1 MTRLLCRRVTSDHSK
16 ILVAIYIHVCAGA
29 AAGGVLTEPTSHV
42 VVPTTTTAVPND
54 KLAVSRLHRSPG
66 PPASLSW
73 PGVSF
78 CLLGVPVD
86 MASPLQHASSS
97 SALPESASPS
107 VAPSPSSRNA
117 RFPPPYNSA
126 IDNIPN
132 FYSHPDRTSIFNASG
147 ELAFSSSGTVDPGN
161 MESVGT
167 ESSTRTWRGGL
178 PSFSRA
184 FNMLMAAEA
193 ADGSF
198 QNEQEPFFVPSYLEG
213 STYVQQLEEAYRSK
227 LQAHDSTP
235 TSANGFTQNLTTFTP
250 QHPLPPGSHRG
261 MSHTVIER
269 PPSFEEEHTLA
280 PLPSRW
286 NKDDQWGGIEIQP
299 DGLSIKFAGAKSQH
313 EREPEAC
320 AILSAKRDEQNSA
333 TIGIGF
339 STKTSTLS
347 RPVGWE
353 PETWG
358 YHGDDGRC
366 FTGQNIGRHYG
377 PLYNMGDVIGCGIN
391 FRDSTAFFTKNGVKI
406 GVAFHDVIKGKLYPT
421 VSLKKPGE
429 YIRTN
434 FGQTPFVY
442 NIDDLVREEREKVQ
456 KDIHATDTSSLVP
469 GMSETDVIQAL
480 VLQFLQHD
488 GYVETARAFAEDMKV
503 QKEALSLDPGV
514 TVDGVNLRDDEDA
527 NNRQRIR
534 RAILEGDI
542 DRALKYTNAY
552 YPHVL
557 QDNEHVYFRLRCRR
571 FIEMV
576 RKAAQLNMLGDSK
589 QSNGHASGTAPQS
602 MDLDLN
608 GSENIAWEA
617 DGGEN
622 TAELAE
628 LERSMLEYGQ
638 KLQEEYANDPRKEV
652 SKALNEIWA
661 LVAYQNPLK
670 EPQVS
675 HLLDRRGR
683 VAVAE
688 ELNSAILLS
697 LGKSSRAALEK
708 LYAQTSVL
716 LEDLRQDG
724 GEGAFVSVDDA
735 WDGIPRSTQI

>member
-1 MTRLLCRRVTSDHSK
+1 
-16 ILVAIYIHVCAGA
+16 
-29 AAGGVLTEPTSHV
+29 
-42 VVPTTTTAVPND
+42 
-54 KLAVSRLHRSPG
+54 
-66 PPASLSW
+66 
-73 PGVSF
+73 
-78 CLLGVPVD
+78 
-86 MASPLQHASSS
+86 MANPLQRASHS

-107 VAPSPSSRNA
+107 VAPSTSS
-117 RFPPPYNSA
+117 RFPPPYNSS

-132 FYSHPDRTSIFNASG
+132 FYTHPARTSIFNASG
-147 ELAFSSSGTVDPGN
+147 DLAISGSGSIDPSKMDNVD
-161 MESVGT
+161 T
-167 ESSTRTWRGGL
+167 ETTSRAWRGAL

-184 FNMLMAAEA
+184 FNMLRASEA

-198 QNEQEPFFVPSYLEG
+198 QNDEDSFFVPSYLEG
-213 STYVQQLEEAYRSK
+213 STYVQKLREAHRSK
-227 LQAHDSTP
+227 LQARDSNR
-235 TSANGFTQNLTTFTP
+235 TSTNGFSQNLTTFTT

-261 MSHTVIER
+261 MAHTVIER
-269 PPSFEEEHTLA
+269 PPVFDEDDSLA

-286 NKDDQWGGIEIQP
+286 NKDDQWGGIEIQA
-299 DGLSIKFAGAKSQH
+299 DGLSIKYVGPKNQH
-313 EREPEAC
+313 DRDHEAC
-320 AILSAKRDEQNSA
+320 AARADHYMPAQCGVYYFEVQILAAIRDDA

-339 STKTSTLS
+339 STKTATLS

-353 PETWG
+353 PEAWG

-366 FTGQNIGRHYG
+366 FTGQNIGRHFG
-377 PLYNMGDVIGCGIN
+377 PLYNANDVIGCGVN
-391 FRDSTAFFTKNGVKI
+391 FRDNTAFFTKNGVKI
-406 GVAFHDVIKGKLYPT
+406 GTAFHDVIRGKLYPT

-429 YIRTN
+429 FIRAN

-442 NIDDLVREEREKVQ
+442 NIDDLMREEREKVQ
-456 KDIHATDTSSLVP
+456 KDIQSTDTSSLVQ

-503 QKEALSLDPGV
+503 QKEALSLDPGLK
-514 TVDGVNLRDDEDA
+514 VDGVNIRDDEDA

-571 FIEMV
+571 FIELV
-576 RKAAQLNMLGDSK
+576 RKAAQLNMLNETK
-589 QSNGHASGTAPQS
+589 NSNGHGSNAAPQS
-602 MDLDLN
+602 MDIDLS
-608 GSENIAWEA
+608 GSDTAAWEA

-622 TAELAE
+622 AAELAE

-735 WDGIPRSTQI
+735 WDGIPRSTHL

>member
-1 MTRLLCRRVTSDHSK
+1 
-16 ILVAIYIHVCAGA
+16 
-29 AAGGVLTEPTSHV
+29 
-42 VVPTTTTAVPND
+42 
-54 KLAVSRLHRSPG
+54 
-66 PPASLSW
+66 
-73 PGVSF
+73 
-78 CLLGVPVD
+78 
-86 MASPLQHASSS
+86 MASPLHQASSS
-97 SALPESASPS
+97 SAMPESASPS
-107 VAPSPSSRNA
+107 AAPSPSTRNA
-117 RFPPPYNSA
+117 RFSPPYNSS

-132 FYSHPDRTSIFNASG
+132 FYSHPARTSIFNASG
-147 ELAFSSSGTVDPGN
+147 ELNIPGSGPTNTTMDTIGN
-161 MESVGT
+161 ETTTHLRRS
-167 ESSTRTWRGGL
+167 GL

-184 FNMLMAAEA
+184 FNMLMASEM
-193 ADGSF
+193 ADGSS
-198 QNEQEPFFVPSYLEG
+198 QNEAEGFFVPTYLEN
-213 STYVQQLEEAYRSK
+213 STYVQKLEEAHRARV
-227 LQAHDSTP
+227 QARESTR
-235 TSANGFTQNLTTFTP
+235 TSANGFSQNSNTLS

-269 PPSFEEEHTLA
+269 PPIFEEDDDLA
-280 PLPSRW
+280 PLPTRW

-299 DGLSIKFAGAKSQH
+299 DGLSIKYTGPKNQH
-313 EREPEAC
+313 DRDHEAC
-320 AILSAKRDEQNSA
+320 AVRADHYMPAQCGIYYYEVQIISAKRDDA

-339 STKTSTLS
+339 STKTATLS

-353 PETWG
+353 PEAWG

-366 FTGQNIGRHYG
+366 FTGQNIGRHFG
-377 PLYNMGDVIGCGIN
+377 PLYNSGDMIGCGVN
-391 FRDSTAFFTKNGVKI
+391 FRENNAFFTKNGVKI
-406 GVAFHDVIKGKLYPT
+406 GTAFHDVARGRLYPAI
-421 VSLKKPGE
+421 SLKKPGE
-429 YIRTN
+429 YVRAN

-442 NIDDLVREEREKVQ
+442 NIDDLMREERERVQ
-456 KDIHATDTSSLVP
+456 KSIQTTDTSSLVP

-503 QKEALSLDPGV
+503 QKEALSLDPSV
-514 TVDGVNLRDDEDA
+514 TVDGVSIRDDEDA

-571 FIEMV
+571 FIELV
-576 RKAAQLNMLGDSK
+576 RKAAQLNMRNESK
-589 QSNGHASGTAPQS
+589 GNGHAANTAPQT
-602 MDLDLN
+602 MDIDLN
-608 GSENIAWEA
+608 GSENAAWES

-638 KLQEEYANDPRKEV
+638 KLQEEYANDPRIEV

-708 LYAQTSVL
+708 LYAQTDVL

-724 GEGAFVSVDDA
+724 GEGAFVSVDDVL
-735 WDGIPRSTQI
+735 DGIPRPTQI

>member
-1 MTRLLCRRVTSDHSK
+1 MDNVD
-16 ILVAIYIHVCAGA
+16 
-29 AAGGVLTEPTSHV
+29 TETPSH
-42 VVPTTTTAVPND
+42 A
-54 KLAVSRLHRSPG
+54 
-66 PPASLSW
+66 
-73 PGVSF
+73 
-78 CLLGVPVD
+78 
-86 MASPLQHASSS
+86 
-97 SALPESASPS
+97 
-107 VAPSPSSRNA
+107 
-117 RFPPPYNSA
+117 
-126 IDNIPN
+126 
-132 FYSHPDRTSIFNASG
+132 
-147 ELAFSSSGTVDPGN
+147 
-161 MESVGT
+161 
-167 ESSTRTWRGGL
+167 WRGAL

-184 FNMLMAAEA
+184 FNMLRASETPE
-193 ADGSF
+193 GSF
-198 QNEQEPFFVPSYLEG
+198 QNDEDSFFVPSYLEG
-213 STYVQQLEEAYRSK
+213 STYVQKLREAHRSK
-227 LQAHDSTP
+227 LQARDSNR
-235 TSANGFTQNLTTFTP
+235 TSSNGFSQNLTTFNI
-250 QHPLPPGSHRG
+250 QHTLPPGSHRG
-261 MSHTVIER
+261 MAHTVIER
-269 PPSFEEEHTLA
+269 PPVFDEDDSLA
-280 PLPSRW
+280 PLPTRW

-299 DGLSIKFAGAKSQH
+299 DGLSIKYVGPKNQH
-313 EREPEAC
+313 DRDHEAC
-320 AILSAKRDEQNSA
+320 AARADHYMPAQCGVYYFEVQILAAIRDDA

-339 STKTSTLS
+339 STKTATLS

-353 PETWG
+353 PEAWG

-366 FTGQNIGRHYG
+366 FTGQNIGRHFG
-377 PLYNMGDVIGCGIN
+377 PLYNANDVIGCGVN

-406 GVAFHDVIKGKLYPT
+406 GTAFHDVVRSRLYPT
-421 VSLKKPGE
+421 ISLKKPGE
-429 YIRTN
+429 FIRAN

-442 NIDDLVREEREKVQ
+442 NIDDLMREEREKVQ
-456 KDIHATDTSSLVP
+456 KDIQGTDTSSLVQ

-503 QKEALSLDPGV
+503 QKEALSLDPGLK
-514 TVDGVNLRDDEDA
+514 VDGVNIRDDEDA

-571 FIEMV
+571 FIELV
-576 RKAAQLNMLGDSK
+576 RKAAQLNMLNETK
-589 QSNGHASGTAPQS
+589 NSNGHGSNAAPQS
-602 MDLDLN
+602 MDIDLN
-608 GSENIAWEA
+608 GSDTSAWEA

-735 WDGIPRSTQI
+735 WDGIPRSTHHL

>member
-1 MTRLLCRRVTSDHSK
+1 MLR
-16 ILVAIYIHVCAGA
+16 
-29 AAGGVLTEPTSHV
+29 
-42 VVPTTTTAVPND
+42 
-54 KLAVSRLHRSPG
+54 
-66 PPASLSW
+66 AS
-73 PGVSF
+73 
-78 CLLGVPVD
+78 
-86 MASPLQHASSS
+86 
-97 SALPESASPS
+97 
-107 VAPSPSSRNA
+107 
-117 RFPPPYNSA
+117 
-126 IDNIPN
+126 
-132 FYSHPDRTSIFNASG
+132 
-147 ELAFSSSGTVDPGN
+147 
-161 MESVGT
+161 
-167 ESSTRTWRGGL
+167 
-178 PSFSRA
+178 
-184 FNMLMAAEA
+184 EA

-198 QNEQEPFFVPSYLEG
+198 QNDEDSFFVPSYLEG
-213 STYVQQLEEAYRSK
+213 STYVQKLREAHRSK
-227 LQAHDSTP
+227 LQTRDSNR
-235 TSANGFTQNLTTFTP
+235 TSTNGFSQNLTTFNT
-250 QHPLPPGSHRG
+250 QHPLPPGSYRG
-261 MSHTVIER
+261 MAHTVIER
-269 PPSFEEEHTLA
+269 PPVFDEDDSLA

-286 NKDDQWGGIEIQP
+286 NKDDQWGGIEIQA
-299 DGLSIKFAGAKSQH
+299 DGLSIKYVGPKNQH
-313 EREPEAC
+313 DRDHEAC
-320 AILSAKRDEQNSA
+320 AARADHYMPAQCGVYYFEVQILAAIRDDA

-339 STKTSTLS
+339 STKTATLS

-353 PETWG
+353 PEAWG

-366 FTGQNIGRHYG
+366 FTGQNIGRHFG
-377 PLYNMGDVIGCGIN
+377 PLYNTNDVIGCGVN
-391 FRDSTAFFTKNGVKI
+391 FRDNTAFFTKNGVKI
-406 GVAFHDVIKGKLYPT
+406 GTAFHDVIRGKLYPT

-429 YIRTN
+429 FIRAN

-442 NIDDLVREEREKVQ
+442 NIDDLMREEREKVQ
-456 KDIHATDTSSLVP
+456 KDIQSTDTSSLVQ

-503 QKEALSLDPGV
+503 QKEALSLDPGLK
-514 TVDGVNLRDDEDA
+514 VDGVNIRDDEDA

-557 QDNEHVYFRLRCRR
+557 EDNEHVYFRLRCRR
-571 FIEMV
+571 FIELV
-576 RKAAQLNMLGDSK
+576 RKAAQLNMLNETKS
-589 QSNGHASGTAPQS
+589 SNGHGSNAAPQS
-602 MDLDLN
+602 MDIDLN
-608 GSENIAWEA
+608 GSDTAAWEA

-622 TAELAE
+622 AAELAE

-735 WDGIPRSTQI
+735 WDGIPRSTHL

>member
-1 MTRLLCRRVTSDHSK
+1 MANPLER
-16 ILVAIYIHVCAGA
+16 
-29 AAGGVLTEPTSHV
+29 
-42 VVPTTTTAVPND
+42 
-54 KLAVSRLHRSPG
+54 
-66 PPASLSW
+66 AS
-73 PGVSF
+73 
-78 CLLGVPVD
+78 
-86 MASPLQHASSS
+86 QS
-97 SALPESASPS
+97 SASPESASPS
-107 VAPSPSSRNA
+107 VAPFTPSSLPHPYI
-117 RFPPPYNSA
+117 PPS
-126 IDNIPN
+126 DNIPN
-132 FYSHPDRTSIFNASG
+132 FYTHPARTSIFNASG
-147 ELAFSSSGTVDPGN
+147 DLAISGSGSIDLSKMDNVD
-161 MESVGT
+161 T
-167 ESSTRTWRGGL
+167 ETPSHAWRGAL

-184 FNMLMAAEA
+184 FNMLRASETPE
-193 ADGSF
+193 GSF
-198 QNEQEPFFVPSYLEG
+198 QNDEDSFFVPSYLEG
-213 STYVQQLEEAYRSK
+213 STYVQKLREAHRSK
-227 LQAHDSTP
+227 LQARDSNR
-235 TSANGFTQNLTTFTP
+235 TSSNGFSQNLTTFNT
-250 QHPLPPGSHRG
+250 QHTLPPGSHRG
-261 MSHTVIER
+261 MAHTVIER
-269 PPSFEEEHTLA
+269 PPVFDEDDSLA
-280 PLPSRW
+280 PLPTRW

-299 DGLSIKFAGAKSQH
+299 DGLSIKYVGPKNLH
-313 EREPEAC
+313 DRDHEAC
-320 AILSAKRDEQNSA
+320 AARADHYMPAQCGVYYFEVQILAAIRDDA

-339 STKTSTLS
+339 STKTATLS

-353 PETWG
+353 PEAWG

-366 FTGQNIGRHYG
+366 FTGQNIGRHFG
-377 PLYNMGDVIGCGIN
+377 PLYNANDVIGCGVN

-406 GVAFHDVIKGKLYPT
+406 GTAFHDVVRSKLYPT
-421 VSLKKPGE
+421 ISLKKPGE
-429 YIRTN
+429 FIRAN

-442 NIDDLVREEREKVQ
+442 NIDDLMREEREKVQ
-456 KDIHATDTSSLVP
+456 KDIQGTDTSSLVQ

-503 QKEALSLDPGV
+503 QKEALSLDPGLK
-514 TVDGVNLRDDEDA
+514 VDGVNIRDDEDA

-571 FIEMV
+571 FIELV
-576 RKAAQLNMLGDSK
+576 RKAAQLNMLNETK
-589 QSNGHASGTAPQS
+589 NSNGHGSNAAPQS
-602 MDLDLN
+602 MDIDLN
-608 GSENIAWEA
+608 GSDTSAWEA

-735 WDGIPRSTQI
+735 WDGIPRSTHHL